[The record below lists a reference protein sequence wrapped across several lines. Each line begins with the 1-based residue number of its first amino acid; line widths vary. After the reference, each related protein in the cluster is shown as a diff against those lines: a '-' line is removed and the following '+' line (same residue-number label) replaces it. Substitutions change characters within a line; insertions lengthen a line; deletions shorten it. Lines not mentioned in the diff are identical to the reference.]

1 MKLVKTEKRFLILL
15 CTAVVI
21 ITSLPY
27 FVNYLRTPKDRIYTG
42 IQQLTK
48 YDISTYYSFIE
59 QGRQNKIIG
68 RNLYSPEK
76 QNPVVFT
83 PQWFL
88 LGQAA
93 NLFHLSTPLIYQ
105 LARIGFGIL
114 LIYLLYKFIA
124 GIISDSK
131 IRMIATSILVFMT
144 GFGIFIPIKNF
155 LWSVEHIAIPVDLWV
170 PESSIF
176 LTLYHNP
183 LFLMALCLLLG
194 ILMLFERL
202 LEKPRAFFLWLT
214 SGLALVLAIIH
225 PYDIFLLAGIL
236 AAWLIIRLI
245 VDKSLVKQKV
255 FIIKAFLVF
264 LPGVIYLWITRLAFQ
279 AQPALEGWLKQNNTP
294 SPAFWW
300 YLPAFIIPIF
310 FGIFGI
316 AKMFSLK
323 NNRANLVLAWAFVV
337 PVLLYLP
344 YFPYQR
350 RMEQGWLIPLGIL
363 AAFGAWRF
371 WQYLK
376 MKFKNDISQSI
387 MLGLTLSTFFV
398 LTMSTS
404 LYRLIAD
411 VTDTNLVKPPTSIS
425 RNLQSAYFWFK
436 KNTDNNAVVLAN
448 NIESNLLPGWS
459 GRSVYYGHSDLSAN
473 YKEKSKN
480 VKIFF
485 TDPLQLNPQEFFK
498 NLRINYLLLNLDQ
511 DTAVIN
517 LINQKKIAAIK
528 IYSNSEYG
536 IYQVN

>member
-1 MKLVKTEKRFLILL
+1 MKLAKTEKKFLVLL

-59 QGRQNKIIG
+59 QGRQNKIICK
-68 RNLYSPEK
+68 NLYSPEK
-76 QNPVVFT
+76 QSPVVFT

-131 IRMIATSILVFMT
+131 IRMITTGILVFMT

-155 LWSVEHIAIPVDLWV
+155 LWAVEHIAIPVELWV
-170 PESSIF
+170 PESSVF

-194 ILMLFERL
+194 ILMLFEKA
-202 LEKPRAFFLWLT
+202 LEKPQTFFVWLT

-236 AAWLIIRLI
+236 AAWLVIRLA
-245 VDKSLVKQKV
+245 VDKSLIKQKA
-255 FIIKAFLVF
+255 FIKAFLMF
-264 LPGVIYLWITRLAFQ
+264 LPGVIYLWITRMAFQ

-300 YLPAFIIPIF
+300 YLPAFLIPIIL
-310 FGIFGI
+310 GIFGI

-323 NNRANLVLAWAFVV
+323 NNRANLILAWALVV

-350 RMEQGWLIPLGIL
+350 RMEQGWLIPLGIV
-363 AAFGAWRF
+363 ATFGAWRL
-371 WQYLK
+371 WQK
-376 MKFKNDISQSI
+376 IKIKFKSEMNQSMI
-387 MLGLTLSTFFV
+387 LGLVLSIFFV

-411 VTDTNLVKPPTSIS
+411 VSDVNLEKAPTTIS
-425 RNLQSAYFWFK
+425 QNLRSAYVWFK
-436 KNTDNNAVVLAN
+436 NNIDYNAVVLAN

-459 GRSVYYGHSDLSAN
+459 GRTVYYGHCDLSVN

-485 TDPLQLNPQEFFK
+485 TDPLRLNPQAFFK
-498 NLRINYLLLNLDQ
+498 NSRVDYLLLNLNQ
-511 DTAVIN
+511 DTAVID
-517 LINQKKIAAIK
+517 LINQNKITATK